1 MYGAASSRKN
11 KLSQFISQAL
21 SFGSGSS
28 SATFHEYL
36 SCKDSTNSKFQ
47 ISSVLQAR
55 MRGLH
60 GLDDLRKVVIA
71 ITEDKC
77 EILRNMNISDEVL
90 AAMRF
95 EDNMNVLNLAID

>member
-1 MYGAASSRKN
+1 
-11 KLSQFISQAL
+11 
-21 SFGSGSS
+21 
-28 SATFHEYL
+28 
-36 SCKDSTNSKFQ
+36 
-47 ISSVLQAR
+47 

-60 GLDDLRKVVIA
+60 GLDDLQKVVIA

-95 EDNMNVLNLAID
+95 EDNMNVLNLANDLLKVGIVKYLATQSGEFKKQLIDHCTRDQSRAPGHLNWKHEPDPHLGH

>member
-1 MYGAASSRKN
+1 M
-11 KLSQFISQAL
+11 L
-21 SFGSGSS
+21 
-28 SATFHEYL
+28 
-36 SCKDSTNSKFQ
+36 
-47 ISSVLQAR
+47 
-55 MRGLH
+55 GLH
-60 GLDDLRKVVIA
+60 GLDDLQKVVIA

>member
-1 MYGAASSRKN
+1 
-11 KLSQFISQAL
+11 
-21 SFGSGSS
+21 
-28 SATFHEYL
+28 
-36 SCKDSTNSKFQ
+36 
-47 ISSVLQAR
+47 

-95 EDNMNVLNLAID
+95 EDNMNVLNLVNDLLKVGIVKYLATQSGELKR